1 MTDRLTESYAE
12 CRRLSRQ
19 SGSNFLLSFWF
30 LPPEKRQAMFAL
42 YAFFRHTDD
51 LADAEGTD
59 QATDLQQWREK
70 FHAAL
75 ADDYR
80 DVRLP
85 ALVDTIRR
93 YQIPE
98 QYFLESIAGV
108 ESDLTRTRF
117 AEFALLEHYCYQ
129 VASAIGLSC
138 LPVWGIRPDF
148 DRDSAIAA
156 GVAFQLTNILRD
168 IHEDGQR
175 GRIYLPQEDLAR
187 FNVSEASLLAGEA
200 SEGFEALI
208 YYEIERVQRLFD
220 RAQALRDDLYSDGRR
235 IYDAM
240 TQTYYDLLQQ
250 ISRDPQAVLQR
261 RIQVGSWRKVKLLAS
276 LALSQIPFRSRSPIA
291 MEAASERP

>member
-1 MTDRLTESYAE
+1 MNDRLAASYAE

-30 LPPEKRQAMFAL
+30 LPREKRQAMFAL

-59 QATDLQQWREK
+59 QAADLQQWRDD

-75 ADDYR
+75 QDDYR

-98 QYFLESIAGV
+98 QYFLESISGV
-108 ESDLTRTRF
+108 ESDLTRSRF
-117 AEFALLEHYCYQ
+117 TDFPQLEHYCYQ

-148 DRDSAIAA
+148 NRESAIAT
-156 GVAFQLTNILRD
+156 GIAFQLTNILRD

-175 GRIYLPQEDLAR
+175 GRIYLPLEDLAR
-187 FNVSEASLLAGEA
+187 FDVTEQALLAGEA
-200 SEGFEALI
+200 SPGFEALMRF
-208 YYEIERVQRLFD
+208 EIERAQQRFD
-220 RAQALRDDLYSDGRR
+220 QARQLRDDLYPDGRR

-250 ISRDPQAVLQR
+250 IARDPYAVLQR
-261 RIQVGSWRKVKLLAS
+261 KIQVGSWRKVKLLAS
-276 LALSQIPFRSRSPIA
+276 LAFSQIPFRSRQPIA
-291 MEAASERP
+291 MEARS